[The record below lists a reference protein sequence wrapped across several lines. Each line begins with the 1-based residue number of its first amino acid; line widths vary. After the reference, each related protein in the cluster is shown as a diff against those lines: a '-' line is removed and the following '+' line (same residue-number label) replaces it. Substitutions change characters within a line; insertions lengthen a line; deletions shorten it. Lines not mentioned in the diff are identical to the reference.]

1 MNASNRTSVE
11 PTEESPST
19 SSRGPGAT
27 TPALEVRD
35 IHKSFG
41 AVRAARGISF
51 EVHRGE
57 VLGLLGD
64 NGAGKSTI
72 VGCIAGSQRPDSG
85 SLLVD
90 GHEVDIASP
99 QVAHQLGIQTVFQD
113 LALVD
118 ALDIS
123 TNMFLNR
130 EILRARPW
138 RWLRWVDRARMHQET
153 QQILERLHINV
164 NSVRQPMSELSGGQR
179 QAVAV
184 GRAATWS
191 KQIILLDEPAAA
203 LGVEQTALVLDLI
216 RRLRDEG
223 MAVLLISHN
232 MHDVL
237 EVCDRVIV
245 LRHGTKVAQ
254 LDNLNGV
261 TTRSLVDLITGV
273 GLDSGDV
280 RHSETG
286 T

>member
-1 MNASNRTSVE
+1 MNVSNRLSMDETADDSVTS
-11 PTEESPST
+11 
-19 SSRGPGAT
+19 PGVA
-27 TPALEVRD
+27 ALEVRE

-51 EVHRGE
+51 EVRRGE

-72 VGCIAGSQRPDSG
+72 VGCIAGSQQPDSG
-85 SLLVD
+85 SIHVD
-90 GHEVDIASP
+90 GREVEIDSP
-99 QVAHQLGIQTVFQD
+99 QVAHELGIQTVFQD

-130 EILRARPW
+130 EILKSRPW
-138 RWLRWVDRARMHQET
+138 RWLRWVDRGRMHQET
-153 QQILERLHINV
+153 EQILERLHINI

-184 GRAATWS
+184 GRAATWG

-216 RRLRDEG
+216 RRLRQEG

-237 EVCDRVIV
+237 EVCDRVVV

-254 LDNLNGV
+254 LDDLAGV
-261 TTRSLVDLITGV
+261 TTRGLVDLITGV
-273 GLDSGDV
+273 SLDAGDV
-280 RHSETG
+280 RHSDSED
-286 T
+286 